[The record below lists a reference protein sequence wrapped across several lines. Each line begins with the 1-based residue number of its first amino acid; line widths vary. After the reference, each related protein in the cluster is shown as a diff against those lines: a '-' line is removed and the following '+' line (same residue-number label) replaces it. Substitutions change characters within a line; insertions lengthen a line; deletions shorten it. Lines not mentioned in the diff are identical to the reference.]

1 MLTRM
6 RRVRIASF
14 DSMDYPSGKVSL
26 QKNLQMNRPCFCL
39 LCSLLIGLLAAL
51 PPAFAESD
59 PAFERRFRD
68 LSDSLRCPTCQGIS
82 VKDSDAGF
90 STSMK
95 LKVRELMNSELSD
108 EQIRAY
114 FVERYGEWILRSPP
128 KEGFNLLLWGLPGV
142 GLVVVL
148 GVLLLRSKRWARKQG
163 GTAQAPL
170 TAEEEAL
177 IEQDLRRFE
186 RSQEVRA

>member
-1 MLTRM
+1 M
-6 RRVRIASF
+6 
-14 DSMDYPSGKVSL
+14 
-26 QKNLQMNRPCFCL
+26 
-39 LCSLLIGLLAAL
+39 GLLVAL
-51 PPAFAESD
+51 PPVFAESD

-68 LSDSLRCPTCQGIS
+68 LSDSLRCPTCQGVS

-95 LKVRELMNSELSD
+95 LKVRELMNSGLAD
-108 EQIRAY
+108 EEIRAY

-128 KEGFNLLLWGLPGV
+128 KQGFNLLLWALPGV

-148 GVLLLRSKRWARKQG
+148 GVLLLRSKRWVRRQD

-186 RSQEVRA
+186 RSQEIRA